1 MIFDDPATDKKAKQ
15 AFIALAECTR
25 NYDELHLLVAVI
37 RMFYEVKDEYL
48 EEKKRKAEKSKSASA
63 ALHLVKK

>member
-1 MIFDDPATDKKAKQ
+1 MIFDDPATDEKAKQ

-25 NYDELHLLVAVI
+25 NNDEFYLLVAVI

-48 EEKKRKAEKSKSASA
+48 EEKKRKAEESKSASV